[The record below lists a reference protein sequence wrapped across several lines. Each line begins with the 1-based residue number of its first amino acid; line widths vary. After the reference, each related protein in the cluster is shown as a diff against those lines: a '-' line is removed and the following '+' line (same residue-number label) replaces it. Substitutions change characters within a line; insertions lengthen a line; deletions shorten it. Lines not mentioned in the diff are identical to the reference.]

1 MPRATDVVEQPEGL
15 AYRPEFLSEDEEKRV
30 LAVID
35 GIEFREVR
43 MRGQTARRTV
53 RHFGYDYDYES
64 WGTLAPA
71 EPLPSPLAWLRDRCA
86 EFAEVAPAELVQT
99 LVSRYPPDA
108 TIGWHRD
115 APMFG
120 PKVVG
125 VSLLS
130 ACRMRFQR
138 RSSNIR
144 CVYEL
149 ELAPRSAYV
158 LSGEA
163 RSSWQHSIPPT
174 KSLRYSITFRTLK
187 NPSRWPGR
195 AAAEPGASP
204 A

>member
-99 LVSRYPPDA
+99 LVSRY
-108 TIGWHRD
+108 
-115 APMFG
+115 
-120 PKVVG
+120 
-125 VSLLS
+125 
-130 ACRMRFQR
+130 R
-138 RSSNIR
+138 RT
-144 CVYEL
+144 
-149 ELAPRSAYV
+149 PRSAGTETRRC
-158 LSGEA
+158 SDRRWSASRCSQRAGCAFSAA
-163 RSSWQHSIPPT
+163 RRISAASTSSS
-174 KSLRYSITFRTLK
+174 SLR
-187 NPSRWPGR
+187 GR
-195 AAAEPGASP
+195 PTC
-204 A
+204 

>member
-15 AYRPEFLSEDEEKRV
+15 AYRPEFLTEDEEKRV
-30 LAVID
+30 LAVVD

-71 EPLPSPLAWLRDRCA
+71 EPLPSSLAWLRDRCA
-86 EFAEVAPAELVQT
+86 EFAEIAPGELVQT

-125 VSLLS
+125 VSLL
-130 ACRMRFQR
+130 APCRMRFQR
-138 RSSNIR
+138 RSSSMR
-144 CVYEL
+144 RVYEL

-158 LSGEA
+158 LSG
-163 RSSWQHSIPPT
+163 
-174 KSLRYSITFRTLK
+174 
-187 NPSRWPGR
+187 
-195 AAAEPGASP
+195 
-204 A
+204 